1 MNLYNLQTLAKLY
14 HKKGDLTIE
23 QIQTLAKVSR
33 ATAYRIRKEYE
44 DKKSDLN
51 LMIDGL
57 RFREKSK

>member
-1 MNLYNLQTLAKLY
+1 MSLYNPQALAKLY
-14 HKKGDLTIE
+14 HKKGELTIV
-23 QIQTLAKVSR
+23 QIEALANVSR